1 LIGHPFNNSIF
12 HVDRAK
18 HAGDSINR
26 LTDRIKPMARIELR
40 HLRTLTA
47 LRDTGSLVDA
57 AERLCLTQS
66 ALSHQIKDLEDRLQC
81 PLFMRKTRPVRFT
94 GAGQRLLTLADDIL
108 PQLRAAEIDLDRLAG
123 GETGRLYLAIECHSC
138 FQWLMPTINTFRH
151 HWPEV
156 ELDLSSSFSFAPL
169 QALARGDL
177 DLVISADP
185 VDIPGLYYEALF
197 RYEVRLAM
205 SPRHALA
212 AREYIEPRDLAREK
226 LICYP
231 VERARLDIFS
241 QFLEPAGVE
250 PESLRTAELT
260 MMIIQLVAS
269 NRGVAALPNWA
280 ISEYEGKE
288 FLVSRALGANGLWS
302 TLHAA
307 IRAEQKEHAYI
318 RDFMGFA
325 RQTCFAN
332 LPGIV
337 PAT

>member
-1 LIGHPFNNSIF
+1 
-12 HVDRAK
+12 
-18 HAGDSINR
+18 
-26 LTDRIKPMARIELR
+26 MARIELR
-40 HLRTLTA
+40 HLRTLAA
-47 LRDTGSLVDA
+47 LRDTGSLVEA

-66 ALSHQIKDLEDRLQC
+66 ALSHQIKDVEDRVQC
-81 PLFMRKTRPVRFT
+81 SLFMRKTRPVRFT
-94 GAGQRLLTLADDIL
+94 SAGQRLLALADEIL
-108 PQLRAAEIDLDRLAG
+108 PQLRAAELDLDRLAG

-138 FQWLMPTINTFRH
+138 FQWLMPTIDTFRH

-156 ELDLSSSFSFAPL
+156 ELDLSTSFSFAPL

-185 VDIPGLYYEALF
+185 VDIPGLHYEPLF

-205 SPRHALA
+205 SPRHMLA
-212 AREYIEPRDLAREK
+212 ATEHILPADLAEQV

-231 VERARLDIFS
+231 VERSRLDLFS
-241 QFLEPAGVE
+241 HFLDPAGIEPASV
-250 PESLRTAELT
+250 RTAELT

-280 ISEYEGKE
+280 ISEYEGRD
-288 FLVSRALGANGLWS
+288 FLVSRPLGVNGLWA

-307 IRAEQKEHAYI
+307 IRTEQREHAYI
-318 RDFMGFA
+318 RDFMSFA

-332 LPGIV
+332 LPGII

>member
-1 LIGHPFNNSIF
+1 
-12 HVDRAK
+12 
-18 HAGDSINR
+18 
-26 LTDRIKPMARIELR
+26 M
-40 HLRTLTA
+40 
-47 LRDTGSLVDA
+47 
-57 AERLCLTQS
+57 
-66 ALSHQIKDLEDRLQC
+66 QC
-81 PLFMRKTRPVRFT
+81 SLFMRKTRPVRFT
-94 GAGQRLLTLADDIL
+94 SAGQRLLALADEIL

-156 ELDLSSSFSFAPL
+156 ELDLSTSFSFAPL

-185 VDIPGLYYEALF
+185 VDIPGLHYEALF

-212 AREYIEPRDLAREK
+212 AREYIAPSDLAQQI

-231 VERARLDIFS
+231 VERSRLDLFS
-241 QFLEPAGVE
+241 QFLDPAGVE
-250 PESLRTAELT
+250 PASLRTAELT

-280 ISEYEGKE
+280 ISEYEGKD
-288 FLVSRALGANGLWS
+288 FLVSRPLGVNGLWT

-307 IRAEQKEHAYI
+307 IRAEQRDHAYI

-332 LPGIV
+332 LSGII
-337 PAT
+337 PAA